1 MASIGQLAVA
11 VVMAFD
17 SEVDT
22 TNASICEQKSLD
34 NSPQWCIIGFTA
46 VLEFDSGIEHAA
58 DAQGYGQAK
67 DVTASGH
74 TQSSPP
80 GCATSSVPRQRIL
93 RPGRHD
99 SGQVRDASTGPCR
112 HFVHFPG
119 SPRVWAFPAVVL
131 PGQLRLRA
139 GWPVGA
145 GAAETRPQ
153 KRSQTHAGSDGI
165 RSGKANIGSV
175 AQFSS
180 TGGSREDGFQRSG
193 SPAQHR
199 ASVSAGKKTSLK
211 SSLAPLAAPKEEAL
225 IAGYEELRRQ
235 ALIGHAGADCRIA
248 CRLCETRGSFRKR

>member
-1 MASIGQLAVA
+1 MSSSERLAI
-11 VVMAFD
+11 VVIML
-17 SEVDT
+17 
-22 TNASICEQKSLD
+22 TNGIMKATIACTCEQKSPD
-34 NSPQWCIIGFTA
+34 NSPHWCIIVFTA
-46 VLEFDSGIEHAA
+46 VSEFDSGIEHAA
-58 DAQGYGQAK
+58 DAQGYRQAK
-67 DVTASGH
+67 GVTASGH

-80 GCATSSVPRQRIL
+80 GCATSSVPRQRFL

-99 SGQVRDASTGPCR
+99 SGQVRDASTGPGR
-112 HFVHFPG
+112 QFVNFPG

-131 PGQLRLRA
+131 PGQQGLRA
-139 GWPVGA
+139 GWPVGV

-153 KRSQTHAGSDGI
+153 KRSQTHAGSEGI